1 MNSPTNK
8 AKFYRVPG
16 LKYYTERLIVGFAAL
31 FALGTGGVTVAATA
45 PALGTDS
52 PYGIVSSTFT
62 NTNASTTVGGDVCF
76 TTGPATAY
84 TLNGTQTVPCPAQVG
99 TDQAGALATLNGEA
113 CISLGA
119 GVVTLDK
126 AVVGT
131 NMPGLIPP
139 GCYSSGGAMNITTL
153 ATVTLD
159 GNGTYIFRSGGPL
172 GVGASSRISLTGGAC
187 AGNVFWAP
195 VSATTL
201 GANANLIGSVIDAA
215 GITFGHLASLSGRA
229 LAFGGTVTA
238 DDNAV
243 TVPATCPVAVNGP
256 LVLFASVL
264 PGARSVELGN
274 PATVFATMINSG
286 QPVLQNCQIVLPAG
300 SPSGLTL
307 DYQTTNPATN
317 ALTGTANT
325 PVPIAGGDGSQS
337 FVIGFHGTTP
347 FSAPAMPL
355 DFQCDGT
362 PLASIVTGVDTI
374 DLVMA
379 ATPIADIVA
388 LSATPTNDGII
399 TVPVGGA
406 AAFAIA
412 SVNLGIAAPI
422 TVSVDTG
429 SATLPVTTS
438 ICQTAASTGQCM
450 APPAATVSLAFTA
463 GDEPTFSVFL
473 DASEA
478 IAFAPATSR
487 IFVRFKGVV
496 GDMHG
501 STSVAIQAP

>member
-1 MNSPTNK
+1 
-8 AKFYRVPG
+8 
-16 LKYYTERLIVGFAAL
+16 
-31 FALGTGGVTVAATA
+31 
-45 PALGTDS
+45 
-52 PYGIVSSTFT
+52 
-62 NTNASTTVGGDVCF
+62 
-76 TTGPATAY
+76 
-84 TLNGTQTVPCPAQVG
+84 
-99 TDQAGALATLNGEA
+99 
-113 CISLGA
+113 
-119 GVVTLDK
+119 
-126 AVVGT
+126 
-131 NMPGLIPP
+131 
-139 GCYSSGGAMNITTL
+139 
-153 ATVTLD
+153 
-159 GNGTYIFRSGGPL
+159 
-172 GVGASSRISLTGGAC
+172 
-187 AGNVFWAP
+187 
-195 VSATTL
+195 
-201 GANANLIGSVIDAA
+201 
-215 GITFGHLASLSGRA
+215 LSGRA

-238 DDNAV
+238 DANAV

-286 QPVLQNCQIVLPAG
+286 QPVLQNCRIVLPAG

-317 ALTGTANT
+317 VLTGTANT
-325 PVPIAGGDGSQS
+325 PVPIAGGNGSQS

-388 LSATPTNDGII
+388 LSATPTHDGII

-412 SVNLGIAAPI
+412 SINLGIVAPI

-438 ICQTAASTGQCM
+438 ICQTDSSTGQCM
-450 APPAATVSLAFTA
+450 ATPAATVSLSFAA
-463 GDEPTFSVFL
+463 GEEPTFSVFL
-473 DASEA
+473 EASGA

-487 IFVRFKGVV
+487 IFVRFKGVA